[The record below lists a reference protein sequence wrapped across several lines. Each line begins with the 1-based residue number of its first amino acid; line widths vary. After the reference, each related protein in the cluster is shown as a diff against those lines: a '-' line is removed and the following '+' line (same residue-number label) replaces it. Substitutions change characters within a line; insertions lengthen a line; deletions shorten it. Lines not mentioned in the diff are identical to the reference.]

1 MSQPLW
7 NNKEFNKLSRRQ
19 TVLHDKVY
27 KFIRDPKKAKRLD
40 KKDGL
45 KRSSN
50 KGWGEWHRKKTAG
63 KKEVKE
69 YMAIK
74 RKLKSKFGY

>member
-7 NNKEFNKLSRRQ
+7 DKPEFNKLVRRQ

-45 KRSSN
+45 NRSKN
-50 KGWGEWHRKKTAG
+50 KGWGEWHRKKTAS
-63 KKEVKE
+63 KKDVLE
-69 YMAIK
+69 YMQIK
-74 RKLKSKFGY
+74 RKLNTKFDY